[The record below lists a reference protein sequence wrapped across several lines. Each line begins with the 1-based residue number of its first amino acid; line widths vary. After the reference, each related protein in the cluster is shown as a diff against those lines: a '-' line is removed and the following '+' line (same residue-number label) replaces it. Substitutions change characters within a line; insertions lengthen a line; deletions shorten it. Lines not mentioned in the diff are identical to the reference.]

1 LPNKLPRSAVAA
13 ALIVTVTLGRLSTD
27 LPNASLSPET
37 LNALVSRL
45 NVAIFV
51 FRRQRLIYLN
61 PAAERLIERLR
72 SSYRIELEVMLRDHL
87 SAVWDPTLPSTPKR
101 VPRERPP
108 IVTML
113 TATNGEPFYIHV
125 IPLSH
130 RSTDVAVSVRSLGSE
145 SDAFRRR
152 YRLTKREAQVAELVL
167 HGYKNADIGSALGIS
182 PTTVKRHL
190 TRIFDKVGVNS
201 RSQLQMR
208 LA

>member
-1 LPNKLPRSAVAA
+1 MPRS
-13 ALIVTVTLGRLSTD
+13 
-27 LPNASLSPET
+27 SLSPEILDALIEQLT
-37 LNALVSRL
+37 L
-45 NVAIFV
+45 AIFV
-51 FRRQRLIYLN
+51 FRRYHLIYLN
-61 PAAERLIERLR
+61 RAAANLIERLR

-87 SAVWDPTLPSTPKR
+87 NAVRDRSVRSPVKKDRS
-101 VPRERPP
+101 ESQP

-113 TATNGEPFYIHV
+113 TATNGEPLYIHV
-125 IPLSH
+125 IQLRNGSA
-130 RSTDVAVSVRSLGSE
+130 DVAVTVRSVGSE
-145 SDAFRRR
+145 SGAFRRR

-167 HGYKNADIGSALGIS
+167 HGYKNADIGAALGIS

>member
-1 LPNKLPRSAVAA
+1 MDNAVQSVQLLTPGSRTNLPRS
-13 ALIVTVTLGRLSTD
+13 
-27 LPNASLSPET
+27 SLSPEILNT
-37 LNALVSRL
+37 LIEHLTI
-45 NVAIFV
+45 AIFV
-51 FRRQRLIYLN
+51 FRRYRLIYLN
-61 PAAERLIERLR
+61 RSAATLIERLR

-87 SAVWDPTLPSTPKR
+87 NAVGDRSVRSTVNKDR
-101 VPRERPP
+101 VESQP

-113 TATNGEPFYIHV
+113 TATTGEPLYVHV
-125 IPLSH
+125 IPLRY
-130 RSTDVAVSVRSLGSE
+130 RSADVAVTVRSLGSE

-152 YRLTKREAQVAELVL
+152 YRLTRREAQVAGLVL
-167 HGYKNADIGSALGIS
+167 HGYKNVDIGVSLGIS

>member
-1 LPNKLPRSAVAA
+1 M
-13 ALIVTVTLGRLSTD
+13 
-27 LPNASLSPET
+27 PNASLSPET
-37 LNALVSRL
+37 LNALVASL

-87 SAVWDPTLPSTPKR
+87 SAVWDRPLPLTPKA